1 MADGALTGLKVLE
14 FGNLVSAAYCGKL
27 MADLGAEVI
36 KIEEPGRG
44 DEARRRGPFAGDEPG
59 LERSGLFAY
68 LNTNKLSLTLDPKT
82 DEGKAVFMELVKDAD
97 ILIENNPPPVMD
109 ELGLTYEV
117 LEKINPMLIMTSI
130 TAFGQ
135 TGPYRNYK
143 AYELN
148 SFHGGGHGFVTSAT
162 LEEPVPTPVKAGG
175 RQSQFG
181 AGVTSAVATLTA
193 VFARDNIGAGQ
204 HVDVSIQEIMAGQ
217 YEAAIEMWTY
227 MENEIGGVSVA
238 IIGPV
243 MPLPCKDGW
252 IHLMCVE
259 DHEYDRFVEAM
270 GNPEWAD
277 NELFADRFKRG
288 EYLDVLAVFLAEWTL
303 ERTKEEVFKTA
314 QAARV
319 PVGPAY
325 TSEEVVNS
333 EHLNARGF
341 FVEIDHPEI
350 GRVKYPGRPYRF
362 SETPWKIER
371 PAPLL
376 GEHNE
381 QILRGRLGYSKHDM
395 ENWSGKKII

>member
-44 DEARRRGPFAGDEPG
+44 DEARSRGPFAGGEAG

-68 LNTNKLSLTLDPKT
+68 LNHNKLSVTLDPKT
-82 DEGKAVFMELVKDAD
+82 GEGKAIFMELVKQAD
-97 ILIENNPPPVMD
+97 FLIENNPPPVMD

-117 LEKINPMLIMTSI
+117 LEKVNPMLIMTSI
-130 TAFGQ
+130 TPFGQ

-148 SFHGGGHGFVTSAT
+148 TLHGGGHGFVTSAT
-162 LEEPVPTPVKAGG
+162 YAEPVPTPVKSGG

-181 AGVTSAVATLTA
+181 AGVTAATASMCAL
-193 VFARDNIGAGQ
+193 FARENIGSGQ
-204 HVDVSIQEIMAGQ
+204 HVDLSMQECLAGQ
-217 YEAAIEMWTY
+217 YEAAIEHWTY
-227 MENEIGGVSVA
+227 TENELGGISVP
-238 IIGPV
+238 IMGPI

-259 DHEYDRFVEAM
+259 DHEYDRFVEVM

-277 NELFADRFKRG
+277 NELFADRFIRG
-288 EYLDVLAVFLAEWTL
+288 EYLDALVIFLVEWTS
-303 ERTKEEVFKTA
+303 ERTKEEVFQMA

-333 EHLNARGF
+333 EHLNARAF
-341 FVEIDHPEI
+341 FVEIDHPVI
-350 GRVKYPGRPYRF
+350 GRTKYPGAPYRF
-362 SETPWKIER
+362 SETPWNIER

-381 QILRGRLGYSKHDM
+381 LILGGRLGYSNKGM
-395 ENWSGKKII
+395 EKLSQTNII